1 MPRRRIFLDLGPLR
15 EGRDFRLLFTGQLA
29 GVFAAQLAVVAVA
42 FEVYALTGSSLQV
55 GAVSLAQLVPLILGA
70 FAGGSLGDAFDRR
83 RILVVTAVL
92 MALTAA
98 GLAVNAALTHP
109 SVSAIYFVSALAA
122 GFGGVVSAVG
132 HAAVPA
138 LVPPGRL
145 VAAFAT
151 MQVVDQSAMVVAPAV
166 SGLLIGGIGSAWV
179 FALVAAAYIV
189 AAISALRM
197 SPGVRTAS
205 SRPAASGR
213 RLKLASILEGVR
225 YLKGRQ
231 ALQGAYLIDLNAMVF
246 GMPRA
251 LFPAMALSVF
261 HGGAG
266 TLGFLYAAPGAGALL
281 GAVTTGWLE
290 RVRRQ
295 AWAVIVAVC
304 VWGAA
309 VAAFGF
315 VHVLVVALILL
326 AVAGWADVVSAV
338 LRSAILQSSV
348 PEALRGRIAS
358 LQIAVVEGGPRLGDL
373 ESGAVATAVSTQF
386 SVVSGGLACVA
397 GAVVLAVAMP
407 GFRRFRRHS
416 WHGADP
422 PADSESPAGPQRS
435 T

>member
-1 MPRRRIFLDLGPLR
+1 VPGRRIFLDLRPLR
-15 EGRDFRLLFTGQLA
+15 EGRDFRLLFAGQLA

-42 FEVYALTGSSLQV
+42 YEVYGLTGSSFQV
-55 GAVSLAQLVPLILGA
+55 GAVSLAQLVPLVIGA
-70 FAGGSLGDAFDRR
+70 FAGGALADAFDRR
-83 RILVVTAVL
+83 RILVVASALMAVTAG
-92 MALTAA
+92 ALTA
-98 GLAVNAALTHP
+98 NAALSHP
-109 SVSAIYFVSALAA
+109 SVAAIYVVSALAA
-122 GFGGVVSAVG
+122 GLGGVVSSVG

-138 LVPPGRL
+138 LVPAGRL
-145 VAAFAT
+145 VAAYAT

-166 SGLLIGGIGSAWV
+166 SGLLISGLGLAWL
-179 FALVAAAYIV
+179 FALVVLAYLLAAA
-189 AAISALRM
+189 SALRM
-197 SPGVRTAS
+197 SPVGRS
-205 SRPAASGR
+205 ESRGRRRPA
-213 RLKLASILEGVR
+213 SIVEGVR

-251 LFPAMALSVF
+251 VFPALATSVF
-261 HGGAG
+261 QGGAG

-281 GAVTTGWLE
+281 GAITTGWLE

-295 AWAVIVAVC
+295 AWAVIVAVG

-315 VHVLVVALILL
+315 VHVLAVALTLL

-348 PEALRGRIAS
+348 PEAMRGRIAS

-386 SVVSGGLACVA
+386 SIVSGGLACVA
-397 GAVVLAVAMP
+397 GAVVLAAALP
-407 GFRRFRRHS
+407 GFRHFRRGS
-416 WHGADP
+416 RSGP
-422 PADSESPAGPQRS
+422 EPAG
-435 T
+435 

>member
-1 MPRRRIFLDLGPLR
+1 M
-15 EGRDFRLLFTGQLA
+15 
-29 GVFAAQLAVVAVA
+29 
-42 FEVYALTGSSLQV
+42 
-55 GAVSLAQLVPLILGA
+55 
-70 FAGGSLGDAFDRR
+70 
-83 RILVVTAVL
+83 
-92 MALTAA
+92 
-98 GLAVNAALTHP
+98 
-109 SVSAIYFVSALAA
+109 
-122 GFGGVVSAVG
+122 
-132 HAAVPA
+132 
-138 LVPPGRL
+138 
-145 VAAFAT
+145 
-151 MQVVDQSAMVVAPAV
+151 
-166 SGLLIGGIGSAWV
+166 
-179 FALVAAAYIV
+179 
-189 AAISALRM
+189 
-197 SPGVRTAS
+197 VRTAS
-205 SRPAASGR
+205 LRPAAPGGR
-213 RLKLASILEGVR
+213 RKPASITEGVR

-231 ALQGAYLIDLNAMVF
+231 PLQGAYLIDLNAMVF

-251 LFPAMALSVF
+251 LFPAMAVSVF

-326 AVAGWADVVSAV
+326 GVAGWADVVSAV

-386 SVVSGGLACVA
+386 SVVSGGLACMA
-397 GAVVLAVAMP
+397 GAVVLAAAMP
-407 GFRRFRRHS
+407 GFRHFRRGS
-416 WHGADP
+416 GRGADAPSSSDP
-422 PADSESPAGPQRS
+422 PSGCESRAEPERS
-435 T
+435 A